1 MSTYSISDISLNSN
15 LDSESEPDF
24 NSTISSSSSTEN
36 LEMTIIEE
44 ARNII
49 PSTDGLKNLKKFID
63 ITDKFSTRIN
73 AAFTNQ
79 FIMLILSK
87 LDGMAY
93 DVASNCEPSDWPT
106 IKEALKDAFLGFKSL
121 NTLHRELSLLTQ
133 KPDEKVQ
140 PYSLRV
146 KSVIKELSQAYKKL
160 DELNTF
166 YENDEHLSSAFEDG
180 LFDKNIKILVK
191 ATAVSFTDA
200 VSIAMREEAKLSS
213 MIYREKQTCSFCN
226 SETHVVSSCFELKKN
241 NNICYIC
248 KNVGHFPSNCRRKI
262 FIENPQNYSNRN
274 NFNNQSNA
282 NRDFSYQNST
292 NRNGNFDRFNYN
304 ESNSYDPR
312 RRETSNQ
319 NSWNNRNLNYNNN
332 TNFNRNSDN
341 QNYRTTNNQNNNYR
355 QNQNQNSGNFRNAN
369 YNSGNFTH
377 PGRNPAIARMRQ
389 LN

>member
-1 MSTYSISDISLNSN
+1 MSTYSISDISSNSN

-49 PSTDGLKNLKKFID
+49 PSTDGIKNLKKFID
-63 ITDKFSTRIN
+63 ITDKFSARIN

-79 FIMLILSK
+79 FVMLILSK

-93 DVASNCEPSDWPT
+93 DVASNCEPSNWPT

-133 KPDEKVQ
+133 KPDEKIQ

-146 KSVIKELSQAYKKL
+146 KSVVKELSQAYKKL

-180 LFDKNIKILVK
+180 LFDKDIKILVK
-191 ATAVSFTDA
+191 ATAISFTDA
-200 VSIAMREEAKLSS
+200 VTIAMKEEAKLSS
-213 MIYREKQTCSFCN
+213 IIYREKQTCSFCN
-226 SETHVVSSCFELKKN
+226 SETHAVANCFELKKN

-248 KNVGHFPSNCRRKI
+248 KNVGHFPSNCRSKN
-262 FIENPQNYSNRN
+262 FIQNPQNYSNNNRN

-282 NRDFSYQNST
+282 NRDFPYQNSP
-292 NRNGNFDRFNYN
+292 NRNRNFDHFNYN
-304 ESNSYDPR
+304 ESNSYDPCG
-312 RRETSNQ
+312 RETFNQ
-319 NSWNNRNLNYNNN
+319 NSSNNRNLNYNNN
-332 TNFNRNSDN
+332 TNSNQNFAN
-341 QNYRTTNNQNNNYR
+341 QNYRITTYQYK
-355 QNQNQNSGNFRNAN
+355 QGQNQNSGNYRNKN
-369 YNSGNFTH
+369 IISENFTR